1 MYVCFQFENKADS
14 VFDGTQYTCT
24 MYILYRKNSTLGN
37 FYSQNLAI
45 EVRVLL
51 SRGTVERLYLKKLN
65 FKQYSQYCR

>member
-1 MYVCFQFENKADS
+1 M
-14 VFDGTQYTCT
+14 FDGTQYTCT
-24 MYILYRKNSTLGN
+24 MYILYRKNSALGN

-65 FKQYSQYCR
+65 FKQYSTVGKNAK